1 MTKYVYVNCTA
12 FIVICLMLITTPS
25 GAKENQALTNATT
38 APTGGQLV
46 SGTIGK
52 AKFKLSEAVFNE
64 TLLILHGGDQMLPV
78 GDGKSVPVPLQIKLA
93 FQPARTWA
101 SKTFALDTKKG
112 WIKGAPSVSMQCL
125 KNGGVASES
134 ITGYQLKLHCFPS
147 SNGRLSGYI
156 ELQSTELSGV
166 NVKGY
171 FYANLDKLA
180 I

>member
-1 MTKYVYVNCTA
+1 MTKCLPVNI
-12 FIVICLMLITTPS
+12 IVCLLLIVTPS
-25 GAKENQALTNATT
+25 FAKENQVTKNTT
-38 APTGGQLV
+38 TTPPSSGQPV
-46 SGTIGK
+46 SGAVGK
-52 AKFKLSEAVFNE
+52 DKFKLSEAVFNE
-64 TLLILHGGDQMLPV
+64 TLLILRGADQMLPV

-93 FQPARTWA
+93 FQPARIWA
-101 SKTFALDTKKG
+101 SKTFVLDTRKG
-112 WIKGAPSVSMQCL
+112 WINGAPLVSIQCIR
-125 KNGGVASES
+125 NGGVASET
-134 ITGYQLKLHCFPS
+134 ITGFQLKLHCYPS